1 MLSEST
7 LSLLQRGN
15 LGDDIQKMNVWAQDD
30 ISPTSLMFNYK
41 SANAILLWTPYATT
55 RLLRNGEEAEVILHQ
70 DNTVL
75 HLREKGNFITQYLKN
90 SSNDD
95 SARLRSFTSETIPFK
110 QVAHQQEK
118 TQFINLQV
126 ILLDAFTMMKN
137 YIFHATTLV
146 DGVPLRD
153 QQITVEEQLEQTR
166 FNVQNMSGS
175 NVVVKEMSVN
185 GLANFTAFANQAIK
199 VVFEDRTIVRMQKGQ
214 EFIRVLSSKGEE
226 LTFNVHSIARNQ
238 QAQRQFQN
246 YIQVA
251 TEFFDWVFLT
261 TEELEGRNQQE
272 LDQTTAIN
280 GELEKIQR
288 QLKTIGGAT
297 ETNVTASRA
306 EEKIQTESVFHVET
320 TAQGKASNVIQNN
333 QSQIEEIEKL
343 LASM

>member
-1 MLSEST
+1 
-7 LSLLQRGN
+7 
-15 LGDDIQKMNVWAQDD
+15 
-30 ISPTSLMFNYK
+30 
-41 SANAILLWTPYATT
+41 
-55 RLLRNGEEAEVILHQ
+55 
-70 DNTVL
+70 
-75 HLREKGNFITQYLKN
+75 
-90 SSNDD
+90 
-95 SARLRSFTSETIPFK
+95 
-110 QVAHQQEK
+110 
-118 TQFINLQV
+118 
-126 ILLDAFTMMKN
+126 
-137 YIFHATTLV
+137 
-146 DGVPLRD
+146 
-153 QQITVEEQLEQTR
+153 
-166 FNVQNMSGS
+166 MSGS

-320 TAQGKASNVIQNN
+320 TAQGKASNVI
-333 QSQIEEIEKL
+333 
-343 LASM
+343 